1 MEDVLERLQNL
12 QIQTRI
18 EFSSYAGKTLKLNT
32 ASDVQEI
39 IDALNKAIETRSS
52 SNEDQRDQPLVHIK
66 LSGNTIGVEAARE
79 LANAL
84 NQITNLHVCM
94 SL

>member
-1 MEDVLERLQNL
+1 MEEVLERLQDL
-12 QIQTRI
+12 KIRPRI

-39 IDALNKAIETRSS
+39 IDALNKEIEA
-52 SNEDQRDQPLVHIK
+52 SNSNKEHKERPLVHIK

-84 NQITNLHVCM
+84 SQITNLHV